1 MALKKPNTV
10 CKNRNCTKGKDGGR
24 KVFYTCKYCVH
35 TMSNLSVACSD
46 ECFEE
51 YMKQVAEARNH
62 GTPLTFEEKLPE
74 RTDMTQEEVLELVMA
89 TPTEEVVAETE
100 EELADELA
108 EEPTHSYGMVVKRI
122 NEELDAENEEEGD
135 A

>member
-24 KVFYTCKYCVH
+24 KVFYSCKYCVH
-35 TMSNLSVACSD
+35 TISKQSVACCD

-51 YMKQVAEARNH
+51 YLAQVTEAREK
-62 GTPLTFEEKLPE
+62 GAPFTFEERLPE
-74 RTDMTQEEVLELVMA
+74 RTDITGEEVLNLVME
-89 TPTEEVVAETE
+89 TPTEQVVAETE
-100 EELADELA
+100 KELA
-108 EEPTHSYGMVVKRI
+108 EELDGELNRSYSVAVRKI
-122 NEELDAENEEEGD
+122 NEALDDNEKEGD